1 MKKIFYIL
9 ILVIFPLVSLAQVSE
24 VTSLV
29 SPAETPFGG
38 VRLSTVPCS
47 CTPPNLYILVYDYAT
62 LKVKKFVYVPGVSVL
77 FSHFNLASSVY
88 LLGTYE
94 PRTKAGLCEMYDGT
108 SCEVV
113 PYDGMLGFRPGVG
126 TSQ

>member
-1 MKKIFYIL
+1 MKKIIYIL
-9 ILVIFPLVSLAQVSE
+9 VLLIFPLVSFGQVSE
-24 VTSLV
+24 LTSFL

-38 VRLSTVPCS
+38 VRISTVPCS
-47 CTPPNLYILVYDYAT
+47 CTTPNLYILVFDYYT
-62 LKVKKFVYVPGVSVL
+62 LKVKKLVYVPGVSVL

-94 PRTKAGLCEMYDGT
+94 PRTKAGLCEMYNGT
-108 SCEVV
+108 NCDVV
-113 PYDGMLGFRPGVG
+113 PYDGMLGFRPGTG